1 MRIER
6 VETLTETELRGTDF
20 SFDVDEEAVAPF
32 DGPALTR
39 VVPVTRY
46 TKHYSWD
53 DERIDAANPDTSMV
67 AVVRGEDSRVAGY
80 IVASRAWNHCA
91 QIEDVAIDR
100 AHRRRGLARTLMD
113 EAVRWAKEQ
122 GLRMVRLETQSNN
135 VPACRFYERYGFQ
148 LGGFDRYLYT
158 ALPTQTRPETA
169 LFWYLSVDL

>member
-1 MRIER
+1 MK
-6 VETLTETELRGTDF
+6 TLTGTELHGTDF

-32 DGPALTR
+32 DGPTLSR

-46 TKHYSWD
+46 TKRYSWD
-53 DERIDAANPDTSMV
+53 EAHVDASNPDTSMV

-80 IVASRAWNHCA
+80 IVVSRAWNHCA

-100 AHRRRGLARTLMD
+100 AHRRRGIARALMD

-122 GLRMVRLETQSNN
+122 GLPSVRLETQSNN
-135 VPACRFYERYGFQ
+135 VPACRFYERYGFK

-158 ALPTQTRPETA
+158 AIPTQARSETA
-169 LFWYLSVDL
+169 LFWYLSIDP